1 LAAARPPST
10 PAELLVQGLLDILI
24 VSPWSLALLALP
36 ALLLGASAFR
46 RLQQRRTA

>member
-1 LAAARPPST
+1 MSAACPP
-10 PAELLVQGLLDILI
+10 PDAQDLLDILTA
-24 VSPWSLALLALP
+24 SFWGLALL